1 MLKDVPWSVHNFYV
15 DEVQDFTQAELS
27 VLLRCC
33 RDPNGLFLTGDTA
46 QSIMRGVS
54 FRFGDLRTLFHEVQQ
69 KAKHVKGAVKIHV
82 PQLQQLTINFRSHS
96 GVLQLAASIIDL
108 LKEFF
113 PNSFDC
119 LPGDEGMF
127 PGPIPTVLQSCN
139 VSDLALLMRS
149 NKREASS
156 IEFGAHQV
164 IIVQSEDSKKALP
177 DVLKAGIVLTVFE
190 AKGLEF
196 DDVLLYNFFCDSKVS
211 SYVQSH
217 KFVCNSLI
225 FVVCASYTDFK
236 RMACCNFIC

>member
-1 MLKDVPWSVHNFYV
+1 M
-15 DEVQDFTQAELS
+15 
-27 VLLRCC
+27 
-33 RDPNGLFLTGDTA
+33 
-46 QSIMRGVS
+46 
-54 FRFGDLRTLFHEVQQ
+54 QQ

-82 PQLQQLTINFRSHS
+82 PQLQQLTINFRSHP

-217 KFVCNSLI
+217 KFVCNSLHDI
-225 FVVCASYTDFK
+225 IHFRYVLALCLCFLHRFQKNGVL
-236 RMACCNFIC
+236 

>member
-1 MLKDVPWSVHNFYV
+1 MLKDVLWSVHRFYV

-33 RDPNGLFLTGDTA
+33 REPNGLFLTGDTA

-54 FRFGDLRTLFHEVQQ
+54 FRFGDLRSLFHGVQQ
-69 KAKHVKGAVKIHV
+69 KAKHAKAAVPIHI
-82 PQLQQLTINFRSHS
+82 PQLHQLTINFRSHS
-96 GVLQLAASIIDL
+96 GILQLAASVIDL

-127 PGPIPTVLQSCN
+127 PGPTPTLLQSCN
-139 VSDLALLMRS
+139 VSDLALLLQS

-164 IIVQSEDSKKALP
+164 IIVQSDDSKKELP

-196 DDVLLYNFFCDSKVS
+196 DDVLLYNFFSDSKV
-211 SYVQSH
+211 
-217 KFVCNSLI
+217 L
-225 FVVCASYTDFK
+225 
-236 RMACCNFIC
+236 